1 MCFLLFFVMGGF
13 QIKYNFMYW
22 YIEKNM
28 IIIKCIMIKCY
39 FLNIEVI
46 IILYNFF
53 SDNYDL
59 QNYNLNLI

>member
-1 MCFLLFFVMGGF
+1 MCFLLLFVMGGF

-22 YIEKNM
+22 YNEKNM
-28 IIIKCIMIKCY
+28 IIIKFIMIKCY